1 MSQYPKYGNN
11 HPYRK
16 KNIGNIVQDAIK
28 GVSYSR
34 NLEELRNNIDIT
46 IREVSDLAKSG
57 NPADVQP
64 QEPPKAYTSPRANSS
79 KAPVYERPESPRFN
93 PPSKGLYTFLLILGC
108 FFSCIFA
115 IVCILSLLASFFYTS
130 LLAPLAVVCGVLM
143 LFSLALAIFAGN
155 RNGKILRF
163 RRYRKFIGDAE
174 FCSLEQMAASCMEK
188 TSKTKNAVQKM
199 IAAGWFPNGHIDNEG
214 TTLML
219 TEETYRMYL
228 LAEDAKL
235 QRQAEEEAKRKEE
248 ASPAST
254 GNAELDQAVREGRAY
269 IREIRRVND
278 AIPGEE
284 ISRKISQL
292 EEITVRI
299 FACVEKRPEKLPDI
313 RRFMSYYLPTTLKLL
328 NAYQEFDSQPIQSQ
342 KILSAKN
349 EISQTL
355 DTINNA
361 FSSLMDTLYE
371 EDILDIASDISVLE
385 TMFAQEGLTSSKDF
399 HTQGSQKKNSP

>member
-130 LLAPLAVVCGVLM
+130 LLAPLAGVCGVLM

-199 IAAGWFPNGHIDNEG
+199 ITAGWFPNGHIDNEG

-248 ASPAST
+248 EINEPIIVTEKIMSD
-254 GNAELDQAVREGRAY
+254 AELNEIEGVVMTIKEGTLTPTGATVVITDY
-269 IREIRRVND
+269 SEKSHIY
-278 AIPGEE
+278 GEE
-284 ISRKISQL
+284 YRIDKL
-292 EEITVRI
+292 EDGTWKPVDVVLEGNYGWNSIGYKVDRNKKLVLEIDWKWLYKSLSNGTYRIVKYALEDSSLEKKYFSVEFEIT
-299 FACVEKRPEKLPDI
+299 E
-313 RRFMSYYLPTTLKLL
+313 
-328 NAYQEFDSQPIQSQ
+328 
-342 KILSAKN
+342 
-349 EISQTL
+349 
-355 DTINNA
+355 
-361 FSSLMDTLYE
+361 
-371 EDILDIASDISVLE
+371 
-385 TMFAQEGLTSSKDF
+385 
-399 HTQGSQKKNSP
+399 